1 MVKRLKNKIKTIL
14 LICIIFIFLV
24 YTIFL
29 YISKNI
35 KENYIYNENLFN
47 ISRTSRRNIT
57 QGDIVIYEFRDKM
70 FIILD
75 DIIEVKI
82 LNPNDTVVG
91 KATVKNNK
99 IIVDTSPLSGGA
111 YRLKILYNS
120 QEMILKDDFFV
131 VLIAC

>member
-14 LICIIFIFLV
+14 LICILFIFLA